1 MRNPLRA
8 GVNHGRL
15 YRVPEVWLHAGIARV
30 GSGRGQNGVSTV
42 PFVSAARLRD
52 QSSWLSRCLDA
63 AVRVMTVFSY
73 GCYILSNTISLA
85 TYNVSFSCTDK
96 KLSYR

>member
-1 MRNPLRA
+1 MRDPLRA

-15 YRVPEVWLHAGIARV
+15 YTVPEVWLHAGIARV

-52 QSSWLSRCLDA
+52 QSSLFARYLDA
-63 AVRVMTVFSY
+63 AVRVRIVVIVPVMY
-73 GCYILSNTISLA
+73 GNG
-85 TYNVSFSCTDK
+85 
-96 KLSYR
+96 